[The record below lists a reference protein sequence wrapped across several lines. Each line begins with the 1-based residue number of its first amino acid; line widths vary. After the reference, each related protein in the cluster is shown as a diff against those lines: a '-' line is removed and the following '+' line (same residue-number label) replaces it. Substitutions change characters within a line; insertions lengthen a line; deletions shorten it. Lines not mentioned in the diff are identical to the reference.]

1 MVIMGELSNLL
12 DAGSRIG
19 QSCEDGTNISTI
31 LHGNDAE
38 LILFVDPAKEGLG
51 IVVEDAT
58 AGGPV
63 TVETAGLEEA
73 IALLEQE
80 VVLDQ
85 LLLIG
90 LAHGSQGVVLAGELT
105 SEGLESLLGI
115 DFDLVTLF
123 LADSGAKRELGEV
136 AADTDAGALDHLGVL
151 LSEGWALELGVVHV
165 ADVLGVLAV
174 AVVGLNDGVEERT
187 KLLVALMGA
196 SVATDARVNVLAARE
211 DAGLK
216 IDTAFVFLVVKL
228 IPNLLGQVH
237 GEG

>member
-1 MVIMGELSNLL
+1 M
-12 DAGSRIG
+12 
-19 QSCEDGTNISTI
+19 
-31 LHGNDAE
+31 
-38 LILFVDPAKEGLG
+38 ILFVDPAKEGLG

-211 DAGLK
+211 DAGLE